1 MGILNHMAVGTQ
13 RRLTAD
19 EFFALPGEQKFTE
32 LIDGELVVDTPSM
45 RHQDIVQWLIIELA
59 LFSRRHPDLGRPGL
73 ELATTISDDSV
84 YLPDLWWTTP
94 AHTPAL
100 DTNRH
105 VAPPDLV
112 IEVRSPTTWAKDLG
126 TKKNGYEAI
135 GVPELW
141 LIDTQGERVL
151 VFRRSSPATPTFDL
165 ALEFTEGDT
174 LTTPL
179 VPGLQID
186 VTAIFDR

>member
-1 MGILNHMAVGTQ
+1 MGIVNHMAVGTQ
-13 RRLTAD
+13 RRLTAS

-59 LFSRRHPDLGRPGL
+59 LFSRRHPDQGRPGL
-73 ELATTISDDSV
+73 KLATTISDDSV

-100 DTNRH
+100 DMNRH

-126 TKKNGYEAI
+126 TKKNGYEAA

-151 VFRRSSPATPTFDL
+151 VFRRSSPATPSFDL
-165 ALEFTEGDT
+165 ALEFAEGDT
-174 LTTPL
+174 LTTPV
-179 VPGLQID
+179 VPGLSID